1 MEKQQSVQPI
11 MKLGRFRLSM
21 LLLKETFKVFRSEPM
36 LVRYVVTSS
45 FFCFLVFVFF
55 AIISLLTKTILFA
68 SPNDYTSSNSHLS
81 LFSYIGI
88 FVYYLITFYVIN
100 FYGAG
105 LAANVLDLCSGKKLS
120 YSDYMKKARSKSINI
135 FVYSLIEATVGILLR
150 LIADKSSF
158 TSKLLTQLLG
168 GVWSIATL
176 FTIPIMI
183 STERGPIDSVKDS
196 AKLMIHTWGENLIAR
211 GSLSLAITFLFVL
224 PVTFLFIGIAVLL
237 AILFHWTGLFIGV
250 FLLIT
255 VLFICALL
263 TNTAKSILNT
273 VMYFYASNN
282 KIPLGFDEIALKNM
296 FTTKK

>member
-1 MEKQQSVQPI
+1 
-11 MKLGRFRLSM
+11 
-21 LLLKETFKVFRSEPM
+21 
-36 LVRYVVTSS
+36 
-45 FFCFLVFVFF
+45 
-55 AIISLLTKTILFA
+55 
-68 SPNDYTSSNSHLS
+68 
-81 LFSYIGI
+81 
-88 FVYYLITFYVIN
+88 
-100 FYGAG
+100 
-105 LAANVLDLCSGKKLS
+105 
-120 YSDYMKKARSKSINI
+120 MKKARSKSINI

-211 GSLSLAITFLFVL
+211 GSLSLATTFLFVL

>member
-1 MEKQQSVQPI
+1 
-11 MKLGRFRLSM
+11 
-21 LLLKETFKVFRSEPM
+21 
-36 LVRYVVTSS
+36 
-45 FFCFLVFVFF
+45 
-55 AIISLLTKTILFA
+55 
-68 SPNDYTSSNSHLS
+68 

-224 PVTFLFIGIAVLL
+224 PVTFLFIGIEVLL

-273 VMYFYASNN
+273 VMYYYASNN